1 MDVTLGNALELAL
14 SAGVIGEELGGNPA
28 LNTRLREAV
37 NFEKVV
43 PAGEAPAEPKV
54 SPWPYGLW
62 LVIEGGR
69 TVTHAAA
76 DRASPRPA
84 VRLLLVTVDGER
96 VGHAALRSNKSLS
109 TVGCLSTLGRDGADH
124 ERPLTSPISRQP
136 AASSE
141 VPGSDAKM

>member
-1 MDVTLGNALELAL
+1 MDVTLGNALEMAL

-54 SPWPYGLW
+54 SPWPHGLR
-62 LVIEGGR
+62 LVIGGGR

-76 DRASPRPA
+76 DRAPRRPA
-84 VRLLLVTVDGER
+84 VRLRLATVDGDR
-96 VGHAALRSNKSLS
+96 VHA
-109 TVGCLSTLGRDGADH
+109 TW
-124 ERPLTSPISRQP
+124 PISE
-136 AASSE
+136 ASRHR
-141 VPGSDAKM
+141 